1 MKKRIIST
9 LCATTMLLAGGL
21 TLTACNKDEA
31 EAKVMNVSLNPEVEF
46 VLDKDNKVLSV
57 NALNDEGNIIISGD
71 VEFVGKDANDAV
83 KLFVSVSK
91 DNGYLVSGSVTADK
105 NKLEVEISGEKTKD
119 VESLYNSVKASIE
132 TKMQELDI
140 TGTVEKL
147 KKLAKEDL
155 QKVVAE
161 CSPYLEEAKVKAM
174 SYAELLDEIK
184 QSRKETKDYYSQE
197 LKEVYYQAKAEA
209 LRLAQLEKIKENASI
224 VEKAALT
231 LLADAYETAIDG
243 IETARKEVFLDK
255 DSPYQVALK
264 AFNDA
269 KADYLKR
276 RKEISEMDSTLI
288 TDEIKNGLTSLDS
301 LVEEAEGKLKKAY
314 TDANTS
320 LNAVKTALTN
330 AYNEAVEYVTGT
342 MNKTLDIV
350 SSKLTQEIET
360 FATQFETNYATYKNQ
375 ANTRINDFKNE
386 INPTTGE

>member
-243 IETARKEVFLDK
+243 IETARKEVFLDE

-288 TDEIKNGLTSLDS
+288 TDEIKNGLTSLDR
-301 LVEEAEGKLKKAY
+301 LVEEAEGKLNEAY
-314 TDANTS
+314 TNANTS
-320 LNAVKTALTN
+320 LNAVKTALTK